1 MLRSKKL
8 QLFPVVN
15 GIFFILLCLSM
26 IAPIVHLL
34 AVSLSSPKYAGA
46 KLVTFWPKGF
56 NVDVYKTIF
65 GMGNI
70 WNAMGVSIIITVVG
84 TLIALAFTATISYSL
99 SRPKMKGRRW
109 VLRGIILT
117 FIFSAPL
124 IPNYLLIRALNMDNT
139 LWVLMIPGALGAFN
153 VIIMKTFFQG
163 ISTEMF
169 EAAKIDG
176 CSELGIFAR
185 IAIPL
190 SAPVIATI
198 ALFHSVGQWN
208 SYFTA
213 LIYIRDKDLMPLQVL
228 LRNLIMEDQANQ
240 MASTTELSLVLTP
253 EMLKAGITLFATLP
267 ILIIYPF
274 LQKYFVKGAMVGSLK
289 E

>member
-1 MLRSKKL
+1 MIKTRKL
-8 QLFPVVN
+8 QLFPIIN
-15 GIFFILLCLSM
+15 GIFFIVLCLTM
-26 IAPIVHLL
+26 IAPIIHLL

-56 NVDVYKTIF
+56 NLDVYETIL

-70 WNAMGVSIIITVVG
+70 WNAMGVSVTITVVG
-84 TLIALAFTATISYSL
+84 TLVALAFTSTISYSL
-99 SRPKMKGRRW
+99 SRPRMKGRKW

-139 LWVLMIPGALGAFN
+139 LWVLIIPGALAAFN

-163 ISTEMF
+163 ISAEMF

-176 CSELGIFAR
+176 CSELGIFAK

-213 LIYIRDKDLMPLQVL
+213 LIYIRDKDLLPLQVL

-240 MASTTELSLVLTP
+240 MAATTELSMVLTP

-267 ILIIYPF
+267 ILIVYPF